1 MRRRSNHV
9 FKSEIASS
17 PAFRDSPLRGQSLQR
32 VPRNDEENLC
42 SSVSERAFTL
52 VEILVAL
59 AILLIGIVVMLN
71 LFPLGWQ
78 SFTYARRLN
87 GVALLAEKK
96 FEEFKLQKEFKDA
109 SGSEQGFNWAIKTQ
123 AIKLLENVEVVC
135 AQLDIDFDYQGKKLS
150 ERFVTYASND

>member
-1 MRRRSNHV
+1 MS
-9 FKSEIASS
+9 KK
-17 PAFRDSPLRGQSLQR
+17 G
-32 VPRNDEENLC
+32 
-42 SSVSERAFTL
+42 FTL

-59 AILLIGIVVMLN
+59 AILLLGIVVILN

-87 GVALLAEKK
+87 GVSLLAEKK
-96 FEEFKLQKEFKDA
+96 FEEFKLQKEFKDS

-123 AIKLLENVEVVC
+123 SIKLPQNVDVAC

-150 ERFVTYASND
+150 ERFVTYVSND